1 MALKKLFHSA
11 SNGVAGMLTT
21 LGGSYEGRARSPNS
35 RGRAALCTTWRSQN
49 SRSRAALVYRVK
61 RAVQSRG
68 RAELLHSVSNGVAGI
83 LTTLVR
89 GRCSA

>member
-1 MALKKLFHSA
+1 MGLTKLFHST

-21 LGGSYEGRARSPNS
+21 LVGSYECQARSPNS

-61 RAVQSRG
+61 RGVQSRG
-68 RAELLHSVSNGVAGI
+68 RAELLHSVSNGVAEI
-83 LTTLVR
+83 FTTLIR